1 MIRALLLVL
10 LAVPLRA
17 APAPY
22 GILLLAHG
30 GDAAWNAEVETLR
43 ARVDAKVPTET
54 ALGMADVASLQAAVD
69 RLEKRGVARVVA
81 VPLFV
86 QTRSEVLDQTR
97 YALGL
102 SDKPS
107 ASLKA
112 AYERMAAAHAGHSS
126 HTGHGGSHPGGGAA
140 APGHGGGGA
149 AAANHGHS
157 MEFSTKQVTAREPI
171 VMTPALD
178 DSPLVGRILA
188 TRAKG
193 LSKDPSRE
201 SIVLVA
207 HGPVDDAAMPA
218 WRESTAA
225 HCAFF
230 REGFRDCSFGL
241 LRDDAAPEIRA
252 AAVAELREKVA
263 RAKGGAIVLP
273 VLIARGGIE
282 KKIERDLKG
291 LEYAWDGKTLMPY
304 AGFTSWVLRR
314 ASDAAFDRSAR

>member
-1 MIRALLLVL
+1 MKALLALLLL
-10 LAVPLRA
+10 ELSA
-17 APAPY
+17 AAAATPAPY

-30 GDAAWNAEVETLR
+30 GDAVWNGEVAKLR
-43 ARVDAKVPTET
+43 ATVDAKIPTET

-69 RLEKRGVARVVA
+69 RLEKRGVSRVVA

-102 SDKPS
+102 ADKPS

-112 AYERMAAAHAGHSS
+112 AYERMASAHAGH
-126 HTGHGGSHPGGGAA
+126 GA
-140 APGHGGGGA
+140 H
-149 AAANHGHS
+149 HGHS
-157 MEFSTKQVTAREPI
+157 MEFSTKQVKAREPI
-171 VMTPALD
+171 AMAPALD
-178 DSPLVGRILA
+178 DSPIVGSILTA
-188 TRAKG
+188 RAKA
-193 LSKDPSRE
+193 LSKDPSKE
-201 SIVLVA
+201 SLVLVA

-225 HCAFF
+225 LCAMIKG
-230 REGFRDCSFGL
+230 GFRDCSFGL

-263 RAKGGAIVLP
+263 RAKGRAIVLP

-291 LEYAWDGKTLMPY
+291 LEYAWDGQTLMPHP
-304 AGFTSWVLRR
+304 GFDAWVLDR
-314 ASDAAFDRSAR
+314 AAATAR

>member
-1 MIRALLLVL
+1 MIRALLLVM

-30 GDAAWNAEVETLR
+30 GDASWNGEVAKLR
-43 ARVDAKVPTET
+43 DRVDAKVPTET

-69 RLEKRGVARVVA
+69 RLEERGVSRVVA

-86 QTRSEVLDQTR
+86 QSRSEVLDQTR

-102 SDKPS
+102 ADKPS

-112 AYERMAAAHAGHSS
+112 AYERMAAAHSAHAGHK
-126 HTGHGGSHPGGGAA
+126 GHGARPA
-140 APGHGGGGA
+140 HG
-149 AAANHGHS
+149 HGHS
-157 MEFSTKQVTAREPI
+157 MEFSTKRVKAKSQIA
-171 VMTPALD
+171 MTPALD
-178 DSPLVGRILA
+178 DHALVGRVLA
-188 TRAKG
+188 ERAKG
-193 LSKDPSRE
+193 LSKEPAKE
-201 SIVLVA
+201 SLVLVA
-207 HGPVDDAAMPA
+207 HGPVDDAAMKA
-218 WRESTAA
+218 WRDSTAA
-225 HCAFF
+225 LCGMIKS
-230 REGFRDCSFGL
+230 GFKSCSYGL

-263 RAKGGAIVLP
+263 AASGKAIVLP

-291 LEYAWDGKTLMPY
+291 LDYAWDGKTLMPHD
-304 AGFTSWVLRR
+304 GFDAWVLE
-314 ASDAAFDRSAR
+314 SARKASK

>member
-1 MIRALLLVL
+1 MIRALLFVL

-17 APAPY
+17 AAASY

-30 GDAAWNAEVETLR
+30 GDASWNGEIEKLR
-43 ARVDAKVPTET
+43 GRVDAKVPTET

-69 RLEKRGVARVVA
+69 RLEKRGVSRVVA

-86 QTRSEVLDQTR
+86 QSRSEVLDQTR

-112 AYERMAAAHAGHSS
+112 AYERMAAMHAGH
-126 HTGHGGSHPGGGAA
+126 GA
-140 APGHGGGGA
+140 H
-149 AAANHGHS
+149 HGHS
-157 MEFSTKQVTAREPI
+157 MEFSTKQVAARAPLA
-171 VMTPALD
+171 MSLALD
-178 DSPLVGRILA
+178 DHKLVARILA
-188 TRAKG
+188 ERAKS
-193 LSKDPSRE
+193 LSKKPADE
-201 SIVLVA
+201 SLVLVA

-218 WRESTAA
+218 WRGTTASL
-225 HCAFF
+225 CAAIKGRFKS
-230 REGFRDCSFGL
+230 CSFGL

-252 AAVAELREKVA
+252 AAVAEIREKVSA
-263 RAKGGAIVLP
+263 AEGKAIVLP

-291 LEYAWDGKTLMPY
+291 LEYAWDGKTLMPHS
-304 AGFTSWVLRR
+304 GFDAWVLER
-314 ASDAAFDRSAR
+314 AAAAAR